1 MNEHDVADLTRP
13 WSPESETSVLSAL
26 LLNPDVFDRVC
37 DILTSKQFF
46 DSRNGRIYG
55 AIASLI
61 NSCKPADIFTVLDHL
76 QVTGQADEIDL
87 PLLTE
92 IAQFVPSAANARRYA
107 EIVAERAMIRGLLA
121 AADEARAVAVE
132 AGLPVLE
139 RLDRAQGL
147 FQALQLQRADNDA
160 VDLGDM
166 AVELVDHINDL
177 AEGRVTPGIP
187 TRFPGFDRLFGG
199 GLKPGKLIV
208 IAARPSVGKTALAL
222 AIAQAFAKEGHQAGF
237 WSLEMER
244 QELLQRLI
252 ASMGEIDL
260 GNLTTGKLDQH
271 EWSSLSTVVD
281 TVRLLPLAVNDKP
294 AASLADIQGSARKL
308 KRERGLK
315 LMVVDYLQL
324 MSASPGKAKDSRHH
338 QIEEISRGLKTLAK
352 QLGVPVILLSQLS
365 REVEK
370 RTSGRPV
377 LGDLKE
383 SGAIEEDADIVILLS
398 MDHVRED
405 GTVVVHAEVAKNR
418 GGRKGFV
425 KLAFE
430 GRYQRYRETIE
441 TDMPRRAAAPVK
453 QYAEDF

>member
-1 MNEHDVADLTRP
+1 
-13 WSPESETSVLSAL
+13 
-26 LLNPDVFDRVC
+26 
-37 DILTSKQFF
+37 
-46 DSRNGRIYG
+46 
-55 AIASLI
+55 
-61 NSCKPADIFTVLDHL
+61 
-76 QVTGQADEIDL
+76 
-87 PLLTE
+87 
-92 IAQFVPSAANARRYA
+92 
-107 EIVAERAMIRGLLA
+107 
-121 AADEARAVAVE
+121 
-132 AGLPVLE
+132 
-139 RLDRAQGL
+139 
-147 FQALQLQRADNDA
+147 
-160 VDLGDM
+160 M
-166 AVELVDHINDL
+166 AVELIDHINDL

-222 AIAQAFAKEGHQAGF
+222 AIAQAFAKEGHQVGF

-260 GNLTTGKLDQH
+260 GNLTTGKLDNH
-271 EWSSLSTVVD
+271 EWGALTTAVD
-281 TVRLLPLAVNDKP
+281 IVRQLPLAVNDKP
-294 AASLADIQGSARKL
+294 AASLSDIQSSARKL

-315 LMVVDYLQL
+315 LIAVDYLQL
-324 MSASPGKAKDSRHH
+324 MSPSPGKAKDSRHH

-398 MDHVRED
+398 VDHVRED

-441 TDMPRRAAAPVK
+441 TDAPRRVAAPVK

>member
-1 MNEHDVADLTRP
+1 MSEHDFPDTTLP
-13 WSPESETSVLSAL
+13 WSPESETGVLSAL
-26 LLNPDVFDRVC
+26 LLSPDAFDRVG
-37 DILTSKQFF
+37 DILTQKHFF
-46 DSRNGRIYG
+46 DSRNGRIY
-55 AIASLI
+55 AATAALVQA
-61 NSCKPADIFTVLDHL
+61 CKPVDVFTVLDHL
-76 QVTGQADEIDL
+76 QVCGMAEAIDL
-87 PLLTE
+87 VLLNE
-92 IAQFVPSAANARRYA
+92 IAQFAPSLANARRYA
-107 EIVAERAMIRGLLA
+107 EIVAERAMIRGLLK
-121 AADEARAVAVE
+121 AADEARAIAVE

-160 VDLGDM
+160 VDIGDM

-177 AEGRVTPGIP
+177 YEGRITPGIP

-222 AIAQAFAKEGHQAGF
+222 AIAQAFAKEGHQVGF

-244 QELLQRLI
+244 QELLQRLV

-260 GNLTTGKLDQH
+260 GNLTTGKLEQH
-271 EWSSLSTVVD
+271 EWASLTTAVD
-281 TVRLLPLAVNDKP
+281 IARQLPLAVNDKP
-294 AASLADIQGSARKL
+294 AASLSDIQSSARKL

-315 LMVVDYLQL
+315 LMVADYLQL
-324 MSASPGKAKDSRHH
+324 MSPSPGKAKDSRHH

-398 MDHVRED
+398 VDHVRED

-441 TDMPRRAAAPVK
+441 TDAPRRPAAPVK

>member
-1 MNEHDVADLTRP
+1 MLEHDVTDLTRP
-13 WSPESETSVLSAL
+13 WSPESETGVLSAL
-26 LLNPDVFDRVC
+26 LLNPDVFDRVG
-37 DILTSKQFF
+37 DILLSKHFF
-46 DSRNGRIYG
+46 DSRNGRIYS

-61 NSCKPADIFTVLDHL
+61 NSCKPADVFTVLDHL
-76 QVTGQADEIDL
+76 QVTGQAEEIDL
-87 PLLTE
+87 PLLND
-92 IAQFVPSAANARRYA
+92 IAQFAPSAANARRYA
-107 EIVAERAMIRGLLA
+107 EIVAERALIRGLLA

-147 FQALQLQRADNDA
+147 FQALQLQRSDNDA
-160 VDLGDM
+160 VDIGDM

-177 AEGRVTPGIP
+177 YEGRITPGIP

-222 AIAQAFAKEGHQAGF
+222 AIAQAFAKEGHQVGF

-244 QELLQRLI
+244 QELLQRLV

-260 GNLTTGKLDQH
+260 GNLATGKLDNH
-271 EWSSLSTVVD
+271 EWAALTTAVEI
-281 TVRLLPLAVNDKP
+281 VRQLPLAVNDKP
-294 AASLADIQGSARKL
+294 AASLSDIQSSARKL

-315 LMVVDYLQL
+315 LIAVDYLQL
-324 MSASPGKAKDSRHH
+324 MSPSPGKTKDSRHH

-370 RTSGRPV
+370 RTNGRPV

-398 MDHVRED
+398 VDHVRED

-441 TDMPRRAAAPVK
+441 TDAPRRAAAPAK